1 MCDINSPQIFLPTI
15 CSVSRLSPDFSLDTF
30 RNGCSGDRTERTRS
44 ASFQLP
50 LVAPTDPRAAEQP
63 RNGECRAA
71 ERSQLVRLGCCPG
84 RKRRSNEIV
93 GLELT
98 DYIFVGH
105 IGGNAVLTLT
115 RSPHART
122 DLTIYLRLQES
133 SLSSSKIS
141 QSPLSPVSSQLR
153 PETRQRVCLLD
164 SEMLRAILCFVATE
178 YSRWR
183 KEICED
189 GIRKP
194 RKREIE
200 SQNHILFVIGVGAF
214 NPVTLRD

>member
-1 MCDINSPQIFLPTI
+1 LCDINSPQIFLPTSWSI
-15 CSVSRLSPDFSLDTF
+15 SRLSPDFSLDTF
-30 RNGCSGDRTERTRS
+30 RNGCSGDRTERTRL

-71 ERSQLVRLGCCPG
+71 ERPQLVRLGCCPG

-98 DYIFVGH
+98 DYIFVGQ

-115 RSPHART
+115 QSPHART

-133 SLSSSKIS
+133 SLSSPKIS
-141 QSPLSPVSSQLR
+141 RSPLSPVSSQLR
-153 PETRQRVCLLD
+153 LETRQRVCLLD

-178 YSRWR
+178 YSRWGR
-183 KEICED
+183 RFAKTVS
-189 GIRKP
+189 
-194 RKREIE
+194 E
-200 SQNHILFVIGVGAF
+200 SPGSEKSKVRTIFSQCQ
-214 NPVTLRD
+214 RCCSS